1 MEFIKFPL
9 LSLKVLMSREKSLG
23 SNLSCPPSPLHSQS
37 WSTSLSFVWENHLRL
52 YFPAV
57 GWRGPMACF
66 GVPHRTG
73 EWPRHAQQICPRGAL
88 ACVSSLLLLSPPHGW
103 PCSCRL
109 YVSVSLVRDDLG
121 PRAERQRKDTADSG
135 SVTLGHWLS
144 FNQSRVSAFVLRSQD

>member
-1 MEFIKFPL
+1 MLAYHSWPELPPFHFWIKWTPYCMLLVLSRRSPLLVCSPPSPTPATSLHFGIYQVL
-9 LSLKVLMSREKSLG
+9 LSLKFLMSREKSLG

-66 GVPHRTG
+66 CAPHRTG
-73 EWPRHAQQICPRGAL
+73 GWPRHAQQICPRGAL
-88 ACVSSLLLLSPPHGW
+88 ARVSSLLLLSPPHGW

-109 YVSVSLVRDDLG
+109 
-121 PRAERQRKDTADSG
+121 
-135 SVTLGHWLS
+135 
-144 FNQSRVSAFVLRSQD
+144 